1 MAQVLLLINVSWKT
15 SRMYVHL
22 FNWPVSPSFTRMGGP
37 GENNG
42 IWGSLKFEGRLKIE
56 NIHLSIT
63 VLERYGMEALKIDP
77 NMERRFEKRH
87 ACSEEIF
94 FATKKRLYEGQLKDY
109 GRNGLFIK
117 TKEVLAVGETITVV
131 DPHPAGGNIKRK
143 GQILW
148 RNMEGFAVELY
159 RHRNERE
166 HSVIRFEK
174 RSINS
179 KL

>member
-1 MAQVLLLINVSWKT
+1 M
-15 SRMYVHL
+15 
-22 FNWPVSPSFTRMGGP
+22 
-37 GENNG
+37 
-42 IWGSLKFEGRLKIE
+42 
-56 NIHLSIT
+56 SIT

-117 TKEVLAVGETITVV
+117 TKEVLSLGETITVV
-131 DPHPAGGNIKRK
+131 DPHPDGGNIKRK
-143 GQILW
+143 GQ
-148 RNMEGFAVELY
+148 MEGFAVELY

-179 KL
+179 KLSRD